1 MSVAILVWRRIPLT
15 WLQPVLRVAGIM
27 TWGEVEQWY
36 VEECPSLHDC
46 DDKAWSRAAISSTES
61 GDACRQLL
69 LDHLMLSSLHWEE
82 RDLIG
87 AEGMREL
94 ADSTEVKS
102 HMKMVKNPPPER
114 SRPSG
119 GEKRSR
125 PSSHDSLAVATS
137 SIAVP
142 TRSPSHD
149 SAGMVTIP
157 RADLWAI
164 HETMERSCKS
174 MRQMSGYFKA
184 GSNAFDD
191 EVSRVDR
198 VMTQIVDHLAK
209 GESRSSWTP
218 PRRRR

>member
-1 MSVAILVWRRIPLT
+1 MLPSAPSKGDCSALACVLV
-15 WLQPVLRVAGIM
+15 
-27 TWGEVEQWY
+27 
-36 VEECPSLHDC
+36 S
-46 DDKAWSRAAISSTES
+46 AASAES
-61 GDACRQLL
+61 EDACRQLL
-69 LDHLMLSSLHWEE
+69 LDHRMLSSLHWGE

-102 HMKMVKNPPPER
+102 HMKMVKNPPPGR
-114 SRPSG
+114 

-125 PSSHDSLAVATS
+125 PSSHDSLAVATR

-157 RADLWAI
+157 RADLKAI